1 VKPLILNATPL
12 IYLTKTGLSRIF
24 EALKIEKLTSP
35 EVKKEVV
42 NEGKRR
48 GIPDAIV
55 LEKIFES
62 KIIKVVKPGDQ
73 EFLSRLLETKGL
85 HITDAQILAIA
96 KEQNGIAIIDD
107 AVARK
112 TAKIYGI
119 SYAGTPYILIRAVH
133 QRLITREEAKHAV
146 DDMIIAGWRCSLEN
160 YAIIMKAMD
169 KL

>member
-24 EALKIEKLTSP
+24 ENLKIEKLTSP

-42 NEGKRR
+42 DEGKRR
-48 GIPDAIV
+48 GIPDAII

-62 KIIKVVKPGDQ
+62 NIIKVVKPGDK
-73 EFLSRLLETKGL
+73 EFLSRMLETKGL
-85 HITDAQILAIA
+85 HITDAQILTIA
-96 KEQNGIAIIDD
+96 KERNGTAIIDD

-119 SYAGTPYILIRAVH
+119 SYAGTPYILIRAV
-133 QRLITREEAKHAV
+133 QQKLVTKEDAKQAI
-146 DDMIIAGWRCSLEN
+146 DDMILAGWRCSLEN
-160 YAIIMKAMD
+160 YAVIMKAID